1 MSGENVFTAPSEL
14 ENSVLRGS
22 HHLTPLHNPRPKA
35 SQQAGRERGQVAQE
49 VARKLELRTETGG
62 GRRSQHGA
70 TARFSFSS
78 VSHGVEQVSEIT
90 VDIPGARFWTLR
102 CVVWSKGV
110 PTSGPWTAEL
120 DRTEHR
126 AQDADSDPR
135 PHYTDEETGPAG
147 VNGLPQAT
155 RGRVWAQEVRLRN
168 FYS

>member
-14 ENSVLRGS
+14 ENSVLNGS

-110 PTSGPWTAEL
+110 PTSGPWTRTGEL
-120 DRTEHR
+120 GR
-126 AQDADSDPR
+126 AAGDERWAGGRSLVCIHGCARPTSD
-135 PHYTDEETGPAG
+135 H
-147 VNGLPQAT
+147 QA
-155 RGRVWAQEVRLRN
+155 
-168 FYS
+168 